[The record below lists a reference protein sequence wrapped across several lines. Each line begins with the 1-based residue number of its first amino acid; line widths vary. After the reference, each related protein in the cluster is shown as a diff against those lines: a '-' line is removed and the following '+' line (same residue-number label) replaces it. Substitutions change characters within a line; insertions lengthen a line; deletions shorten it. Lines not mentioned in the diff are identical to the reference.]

1 MTNLSEIV
9 NLKKHFVTRVVGDE
23 LIIVPLTGNV
33 AQMNALFTL
42 NETGK
47 FIWENIHDSQTFDNL
62 LNSLVSEFDIDSE
75 SAQKD
80 LNAFL
85 DKLGSTLK
93 KQNS

>member
-1 MTNLSEIV
+1 MTSLVEIV
-9 NLKKHFVTRVVGDE
+9 NLKKNFVTRVVGDE

-47 FIWENIHDSQTFDNL
+47 FIWENIHDAQTFDNL

-75 SAQKD
+75 SAQRD

-93 KQNS
+93 K

>member
-1 MTNLSEIV
+1 MTSLAEIV
-9 NLKKHFVTRVVGDE
+9 NLKKNFVTRVVGDE

-47 FIWENIHDSQTFDNL
+47 FIWENIHDAQTFDNL

-75 SAQKD
+75 SAQRD

-93 KQNS
+93 K